1 MSSSESRSGI
11 AIIQELFSWYNQLI
25 AERREVR
32 REDVERFFTADAVM
46 IANNRVKCRG
56 LEAHLLHFHD
66 LSEQMQQTEIQPFDI
81 VLSTPTRAAAYYRIN
96 FVAKNGTQGTVY
108 DMAIWDFADGK
119 IQRMT
124 EVIHVEGAQIDLQD
138 F

>member
-1 MSSSESRSGI
+1 MSPTESRSGI
-11 AIIQELFSWYNQLI
+11 AIIQELMSWYNQLI
-25 AERREVR
+25 AERRQVC

-56 LEAHLLHFHD
+56 IEAHLLHFHD
-66 LSEQMQQTEIQPFDI
+66 LSEQMQQTEIQPLDI
-81 VLSTPTRAAAYYRIN
+81 VLSTPARAAAYYRIN
-96 FVAKNGTQGTVY
+96 FIAKSGAQGTIY
-108 DMAIWDFADGK
+108 DMAIWDIADGK

-124 EVIHVEGAQIDLQD
+124 EVIHVEGAPIDLQD

>member
-1 MSSSESRSGI
+1 MSSVETRSGI

-25 AERREVR
+25 AEHREVT
-32 REDVERFFTADAVM
+32 REDVERFFTPDAVM

-56 LEAHLLHFHD
+56 IEAHLLHFHD
-66 LSEQMQQTEIQPFDI
+66 LAEQMRQTEIQPADI

-96 FVAKNGTQGTVY
+96 FVARNGTQGTVY
-108 DMAIWDFADGK
+108 DMAIWDFVDGR
-119 IQRMT
+119 IQKMT
-124 EVIHVEGAQIDLQD
+124 EVIHVEGAQVDLQN

>member
-1 MSSSESRSGI
+1 MSSSEPRTGI
-11 AIIQELFSWYNQLI
+11 AVIQELFSWYNQLI
-25 AERREVR
+25 AERRQVNR
-32 REDVERFFTADAVM
+32 ADMERFFTPDAVM

-56 LEAHLLHFHD
+56 IDAHLLHFHD
-66 LSEQMQQTEIQPFDI
+66 LAEQMHQTELQPPDI
-81 VLSTPTRAAAYYRIN
+81 VLSTPARAAAYYRIN

-108 DMAIWDFADGK
+108 DMAIWDFVDGK

-124 EVIHVEGAQIDLQD
+124 EIIHVEGAQIDLKD